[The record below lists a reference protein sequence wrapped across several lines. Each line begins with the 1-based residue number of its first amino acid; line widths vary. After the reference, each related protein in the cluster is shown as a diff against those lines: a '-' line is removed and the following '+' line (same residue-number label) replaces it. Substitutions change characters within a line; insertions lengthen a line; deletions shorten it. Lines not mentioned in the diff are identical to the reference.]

1 MYNAQQGKIIMSED
15 TSVDLNIEY
24 LLMVYKKLDK

>member
-1 MYNAQQGKIIMSED
+1 MYNAQQAKIMSED

-24 LLMVYKKLDK
+24 LLVVYKKLDK